1 VLRLLRGVTLAACSA
16 ALTVTA
22 HATAGGSVPWASSP
36 GLTLVLTVLLA
47 GAGVAL
53 AGRRRGFPTILAA
66 VSGSQLAMHVLLT
79 GLGHGHDATGVTDAA
94 APAAPA
100 APASV
105 AMVVLHIVAAVLT
118 AVLLAGA
125 ENAVFTIVGVLHWI
139 LSAAAVVVRPL
150 PSHATLGSWA
160 PGPTASGGS
169 LMDVVLR
176 RVHGRRGPPCLR

>member
-1 VLRLLRGVTLAACSA
+1 
-16 ALTVTA
+16 
-22 HATAGGSVPWASSP
+22 
-36 GLTLVLTVLLA
+36 VLLA

-79 GLGHGHDATGVTDAA
+79 GLGHGHDATGVTGVTDVTDA
-94 APAAPA
+94 AAPA

-125 ENAVFTIVGVLHWI
+125 ENAVFTIVGVLRWI
-139 LSAAAVVVRPL
+139 LSTAAVVVRPL